1 MTLPAASQDTTSNIS
16 RDPFSGLRIA
26 VLIPCYNEHLTIGTV
41 VQDFRDSLPEA
52 DIYVYDNNSTDATG
66 ETARIAGAI
75 VRAERRQGKGYVV
88 RRMFADIEADVYVLV
103 DGDATYEAAAAPRL
117 VQELLDGR
125 YDLVNAIRIETNK
138 AAYRGGHA
146 LGNKLLTG
154 MVSLVFGAK
163 SRDMLSG
170 YKAFSRRF
178 VKSFPSTSSGFE
190 IETELLI
197 HTLEIDAPMSE
208 IETTYRERPAGSFS
222 KLATFKDG
230 ARILWTITELVRD
243 LMPLQFFFAAGLLL
257 EAASVVLVAPV
268 IDTYVETGLVPR
280 LPTAVLALG
289 FTLLAFMSIFVGLT
303 LDSVAKGRREAK
315 LIAYL
320 KFTSPKN

>member
-1 MTLPAASQDTTSNIS
+1 MTSNDS
-16 RDPFSGLRIA
+16 RGPRSGVRIA
-26 VLIPCYNEHLTIGTV
+26 ILIPCYNEHQTIATV
-41 VQDFRDSLPEA
+41 VQSFRDVLPQA
-52 DIYVYDNNSTDATG
+52 DVYVYDNNSTDGTEDA
-66 ETARIAGAI
+66 ARTAGAI

-88 RRMFADIEADVYVLV
+88 RRMFADIEADVYLLV

-117 VQELLDGR
+117 VRELLDGQ
-125 YDLVNAIRIETNK
+125 YDLVNAARIGTSK

-178 VKSFPSTSSGFE
+178 VKTFPSTSSGFE
-190 IETELLI
+190 IETELLV

-208 IETTYRERPAGSFS
+208 IETSYRERPAGSFS
-222 KLATFKDG
+222 KLSTFKDG
-230 ARILWTITELVRD
+230 ARILWMITELVRD
-243 LMPLQFFFAAGLLL
+243 LMPLQFFFAAGVLL
-257 EAASVVLVAPV
+257 ETASIVIGAPV
-268 IDTYVETGLVPR
+268 IDTYVKTGLVPR

-289 FTLLAFMSIFVGLT
+289 FTLLAFMSVFAGLT

-320 KFTSPKN
+320 KFKSPKN